1 MTLTK
6 SFRHATAALFAAA
19 LSAVFLLSAVGPAE
33 FGIAPAATASTFVA

>member
-33 FGIAPAATASTFVA
+33 FGVAPASTEFVA